1 MSEQHQINSK
11 FGALV
16 AVLTDANHAHVSTA
30 GVGIT
35 VNKVEYHVNCH
46 LYRWSDGAW
55 HIGQEGKNQYEQ
67 RQSVHMTRK
76 NWVRVNDM
84 YPSRAAFDKAAPEIR
99 QAFVD
104 FVHANPDTAVVA
116 QRQHLADALE
126 AAEQRH
132 QDAMAK
138 ALEALNA
145 LHVAQDALA
154 NFDAST
160 GKMVA
165 A

>member
-46 LYRWSDGAW
+46 LYRWSDGTW

-67 RQSVHMTRK
+67 RQSLHMTRK

-104 FVHANPDTAVVA
+104 FVHANPVLATEA
-116 QRQHLADALE
+116 QWEHLQDALE
-126 AAEQRH
+126 SAESKY
-132 QDAMAK
+132 A
-138 ALEALNA
+138 EALA
-145 LHVAQDALA
+145 AADEARKVRDAAQAA
-154 NFDAST
+154 FDSF
-160 GKMVA
+160 VREA